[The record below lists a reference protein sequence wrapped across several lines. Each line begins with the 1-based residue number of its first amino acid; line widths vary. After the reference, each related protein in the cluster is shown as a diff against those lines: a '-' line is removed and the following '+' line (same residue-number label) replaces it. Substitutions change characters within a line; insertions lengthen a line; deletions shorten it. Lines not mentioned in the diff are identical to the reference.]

1 MQKIALVAFNGELLC
16 FVHVLLNALDMRERG
31 QEPAI
36 IFEGQA
42 VTLVA
47 QLEKPDNAFHQL
59 YGKARQAGL
68 IRGVC
73 KACSAKLGALEAV
86 QAAGLP
92 LLDEMSGHPSLGEL
106 QEQGYTVLT
115 F

>member
-1 MQKIALVAFNGELLC
+1 MNKNALVVFNGELLC
-16 FVHVLLNALDMRERG
+16 FVHVLLNALDMQARG
-31 QEPAI
+31 QEATI
-36 IFEGQA
+36 VFEGQA

-47 QLEKPDNAFHQL
+47 ELENPQNAFHAL

-73 KACSAKLGALEAV
+73 KACSTKLGALEAV

-92 LLDEMSGHPSLGEL
+92 LLDEMSGHPSLGAL
-106 QEQGYTVLT
+106 QEQGYRVLT

>member
-1 MQKIALVAFNGELLC
+1 MQKNVLVAFNGELLC

-31 QEPAI
+31 QEATV
-36 IFEGQA
+36 IFEGRA

-47 QLEKPDNAFHQL
+47 ELEKPKNAFHQL

-86 QAAGLP
+86 RAAGLP
-92 LLDEMSGHPSLGEL
+92 LLEGMSGHPSLGEL